1 LSRIT
6 PSPSPWDDL
15 LASRVYRGPAI
26 DGVPAALDSDH
37 LIAPVYS
44 ISGDTLLSSRN
55 QAEAVLA
62 AAKAEAAAVMER
74 ARAEGYAEGRAQADR
89 VLHEAVACVAEVAKQ
104 LTTARDSIIDS
115 LAPRLADLVVRIAG
129 RLVVGE
135 IQANP
140 EWIEAIVRDALTAVR
155 ENDHVI
161 IRLHPEDLAAL
172 ETAQA
177 DLEGACGAHLVL
189 RGDRSLVRGG
199 CVIET
204 PRGLVDARLDSK
216 LAIIHAALVDG
227 DAP

>member
-1 LSRIT
+1 MSRIV

-15 LASRVYRGPAI
+15 LDQRVFRGPAV
-26 DGVPAALDSDH
+26 DGVPASLAADM
-37 LIAPVYS
+37 IAPVYGLG
-44 ISGDTLLSSRN
+44 GDALLSSRG
-55 QAEAVLA
+55 QAEAVLV
-62 AAKAEAAAVMER
+62 AAKAEAAAIMEK
-74 ARAEGYAEGRAQADR
+74 ARAEGYAEGRAQAER
-89 VLHEAVACVAEVAKQ
+89 VLQEAVGCVAEVAKA
-104 LTTARDSIIDS
+104 LTTARDSIIES
-115 LAPRLADLVVRIAG
+115 LAPRLADLVVRVAG

-135 IQANP
+135 VTSNP
-140 EWIEAIVRDALTAVR
+140 EWIEAIVRDALAAVR
-155 ENDHVI
+155 ENDHVV

-177 DLEGACGAHLVL
+177 DLERACGAHLLL

-216 LAIIHAALVDG
+216 LALIHAALVDG